1 MKSHRGKPYKA
12 KSMRERRHKSIKRTR
27 RKRRER
33 RHKSIRRKT
42 KSRKGRKAGVLGRA
56 ESVALLQ
63 SLYKTTMK
71 DFPPE
76 IVKDIASKIH
86 PELREDVKNELLRR
100 TRGARDRLKRL
111 EEDDEDEPEDEF
123 GRHFRSEY
131 ECMGCESGASNTFAH
146 CRACREGRI

>member
-1 MKSHRGKPYKA
+1 MLRIIQVKKWNYLILSQNPNITPEIVQSNPDKDWNYCGISKNNMSKSK
-12 KSMRERRHKSIKRTR
+12 ELI
-27 RKRRER
+27 
-33 RHKSIRRKT
+33 
-42 KSRKGRKAGVLGRA
+42 
-56 ESVALLQ
+56 LLQ